1 MQPLPHT
8 YRARAE
14 TVGEGGV
21 SIFTDGVPVLSSNAP
36 EQFGGPGDAW
46 SPEAMLVGAVVSCFC
61 LTFRAIARGSHL
73 EWRALRCDG
82 AATLSS
88 TEHAAEFTAMAL
100 DVQLTLAP
108 LCDIEKAL
116 RLLDKAK
123 TNCMVS
129 RSLKFEPTIRASAVH
144 EA

>member
-1 MQPLPHT
+1 
-8 YRARAE
+8 
-14 TVGEGGV
+14 
-21 SIFTDGVPVLSSNAP
+21 
-36 EQFGGPGDAW
+36 
-46 SPEAMLVGAVVSCFC
+46 
-61 LTFRAIARGSHL
+61 
-73 EWRALRCDG
+73 
-82 AATLSS
+82 
-88 TEHAAEFTAMAL
+88 MAL

-108 LCDIEKAL
+108 SSVLENAL